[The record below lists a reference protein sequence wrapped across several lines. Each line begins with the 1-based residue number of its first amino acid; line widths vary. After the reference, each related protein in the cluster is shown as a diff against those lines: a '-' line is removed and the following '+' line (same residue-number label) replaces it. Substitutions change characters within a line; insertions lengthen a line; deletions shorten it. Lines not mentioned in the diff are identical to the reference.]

1 MNILQLV
8 SSCVLHVLFIV
19 SGHLQQWAFLNSL
32 TEIYT
37 HIPFFTHRL
46 NGSLP
51 KNVEIRNNTLLFR
64 GPVTYDF
71 SGTYICDAT
80 NSIGTR
86 SGLVEVN
93 VTGM

>member
-1 MNILQLV
+1 MDLYV
-8 SSCVLHVLFIV
+8 DS
-19 SGHLQQWAFLNSL
+19 FLALLNNLNL
-32 TEIYT
+32 TPVFLLT
-37 HIPFFTHRL
+37 DRL

-51 KNVEIRNNTLLFR
+51 QNVEIRNNTLLFR
-64 GPVTYDF
+64 GPVTKDF

-93 VTGM
+93 VTGMLRLLRNCLCVYIY

>member
-1 MNILQLV
+1 MKFH
-8 SSCVLHVLFIV
+8 S
-19 SGHLQQWAFLNSL
+19 
-32 TEIYT
+32 YT
-37 HIPFFTHRL
+37 PSDRL

-51 KNVEIRNNTLLFR
+51 KNVEVRNNTLLFR

-80 NSIGTR
+80 NSIGTG

-93 VTGM
+93 VTGMLKGWGM